1 MINKMV
7 LKLKVRI
14 AEKDSNY
21 GWEKETWL
29 RKTFKNIERNKYGEV
44 PTRMLQEIFEKE
56 ISNKYKLYSTEGID
70 INIIDED

>member
-14 AEKDSNY
+14 APKDSNY

-29 RKTFKNIERNKYGEV
+29 RKTFKNIERNKYEEV
-44 PTRMLQEIFEKE
+44 PEIMLQEIFEKE